1 MVVLFDWLPILTRLR
16 ACPETAS
23 FPASSRP
30 STDAGLRPA
39 LWNDVVVRINEF
51 AGGRASGLHSKD
63 SISKFGVTHY
73 YCGAD
78 PRYIHLYSDTYS
90 RFDPLTRCAAWR

>member
-1 MVVLFDWLPILTRLR
+1 MVVLFDRLPILTRLR

-51 AGGRASGLHSKD
+51 AGGRACGLYSKD

-73 YCGAD
+73 YCG
-78 PRYIHLYSDTYS
+78 IT
-90 RFDPLTRCAAWR
+90 AAPTLATFTSIRIPIPDSIR